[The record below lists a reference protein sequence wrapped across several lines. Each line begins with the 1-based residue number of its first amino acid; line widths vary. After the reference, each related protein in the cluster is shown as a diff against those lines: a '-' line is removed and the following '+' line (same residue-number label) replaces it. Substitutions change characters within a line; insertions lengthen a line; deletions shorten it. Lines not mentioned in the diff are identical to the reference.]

1 MSAIINALDNYT
13 PCEIGE
19 NGHAQYYWSNNIQE
33 RIVQFSFQLTR
44 TSVNGIN
51 VLKKQL
57 YYIIS
62 ELKNNIDRNSSSEI
76 DKNRAKSM
84 LCLVYKMIGNTRDII
99 NGKGER
105 DLSYMMI
112 YTWNFFYPDLAL
124 YAILCF
130 VDINDETV
138 HPYGSWKDIKYFC
151 EYCKNQGETIE
162 CPLIQYAIKM
172 CNFQLRQ
179 DVDSLQS
186 GKDSISLVSKWLP
199 REQSSFGWLY
209 QPFATDYFNNYLL
222 SARTPEQ
229 KRSATL
235 KCKTDY
241 RKLMSLLNNHLDTT
255 QIKMCDRKWA
265 DVNFHNVTSITM
277 SKQQKAFFNTTK
289 EFKQRSTD
297 IDRITC
303 ANNLKSH
310 LEKMTTG
317 GGEIKGKRVGMVDFT
332 KQAKILL
339 DKQIHQLDDAEFHSQ
354 RKLEVSLLN
363 SQWRD
368 NSSQSASLDKM
379 VAMVDLSGSM
389 EGAPMDVAIG
399 LGIRIAEKSSLGKR
413 VMTFSTTPS
422 WVNLEH
428 ADGFVSCV
436 EAVKRSEMGLS
447 TNFSAAMELILD
459 AIVENKMKPEDAE
472 GMVLVILSD
481 MQMDQGDSCDKTV
494 LYKNIVTNYADTGM
508 RAVGKPYK
516 PPHILFWNLR
526 STDGFPCLSSQPNAS
541 MMSGFSPAIL
551 KGFCEKG
558 VESLKTI
565 TPWSMLKASLE
576 DDRYSVMEDM
586 FFNTVK

>member
-13 PCEIGE
+13 PVEMGE
-19 NGHAQYYWSNNIQE
+19 NGHAQYSWSNDLQE
-33 RIVQFSFQLTR
+33 RIVQLSFQLTR
-44 TSVNGIN
+44 TSVYGMN

-57 YYIIS
+57 HAIIA
-62 ELKNNIDRNSSSEI
+62 ELKHNIDRNSSTEI
-76 DKNRAKSM
+76 DKSHSKSM
-84 LCLVYKMIGNTRDII
+84 LCLVYKMIGHTRDIV

-112 YTWNFFYPDLAL
+112 YTWYFFYPDLAL
-124 YAILCF
+124 YALLCF
-130 VDINDETV
+130 VDVNDETV

-151 EYCKNQGETIE
+151 EYCKKQGETINF
-162 CPLIQYAIKM
+162 PLIQNAIKM

-179 DVDSLQS
+179 DADALQS
-186 GKDSISLVSKWLP
+186 GKDRISLVSKWLP

-209 QPFATDYFNNYLL
+209 QSFATDYFNNYLI
-222 SARTPEQ
+222 SANTREQ

-241 RKLMSLLNNHLDTT
+241 RKLMSLLNNHIDTT

-265 DVNFHNVTSITM
+265 EVNFHNVTSITM

-289 EFKQRSTD
+289 EFKQRSPD
-297 IDRITC
+297 IDRVMC

-310 LEKMTTG
+310 LEKITSG
-317 GGEIKGKRVGMVDFT
+317 VGEINGKRVGMADFT

-339 DKQIHQLDDAEFHSQ
+339 DKQIHQLDNAEFHSQ

-368 NSSQSASLDKM
+368 NSSQTASLDKM
-379 VAMVDLSGSM
+379 VAMVDISASM
-389 EGAPMDVAIG
+389 EGAPMDVAIA

-422 WVNLEH
+422 WVNLDH

-436 EAVKRSEMGLS
+436 EAVKGSEMGFS
-447 TNFSAAMELILD
+447 TNFYAAMDLILG

-481 MQMDQGDSCDKTV
+481 MQMDEGDSCDKIV
-494 LYKNIVTNYADTGM
+494 LYKNIETKYADAGIS
-508 RAVGKPYK
+508 AVGQPYK

-551 KGFCEKG
+551 KAFCEQG

-565 TPWSMLKASLE
+565 TPWSMLNASLA
-576 DDRYSVMEDM
+576 DDRYSVMGNA
-586 FFNTVK
+586 FFNSV

>member
-13 PCEIGE
+13 PVEIGE
-19 NGHAQYYWSNNIQE
+19 NGHAQYSWSNDLQE
-33 RIVQFSFQLTR
+33 RIVQLSFQLTR
-44 TSVNGIN
+44 TSVYGMN

-57 YYIIS
+57 HEIIA
-62 ELKNNIDRNSSSEI
+62 ELKHNIDRNSSSEI
-76 DKNRAKSM
+76 DKSHSKSM
-84 LCLVYKMIGNTRDII
+84 LCLVYKMIGQTRDIVD
-99 NGKGER
+99 GKGER

-112 YTWNFFYPDLAL
+112 YTWYFFYPDLAL
-124 YAILCF
+124 YALLCF
-130 VDINDETV
+130 VDVNDETV

-151 EYCKNQGETIE
+151 DYCKKQGETINF
-162 CPLIQYAIKM
+162 PLIQNAIKM

-179 DVDSLQS
+179 DADALHS
-186 GKDSISLVSKWLP
+186 GKDRISLVSKWLP

-209 QPFATDYFNNYLL
+209 QSFATDYFNNYLI
-222 SARTPEQ
+222 SANTREQ

-265 DVNFHNVTSITM
+265 EVNFHNVTSITM

-310 LEKMTTG
+310 LEKITSG
-317 GGEIKGKRVGMVDFT
+317 GGEINGKRVGMADFT

-368 NSSQSASLDKM
+368 NSSQTASLDKM
-379 VAMVDLSGSM
+379 VAMVDISGSM
-389 EGAPMDVAIG
+389 EGAPMDVAIA

-413 VMTFSTTPS
+413 VMTFSSTPS
-422 WVNLEH
+422 WVNLDH

-436 EAVKRSEMGLS
+436 EAVKGSEMGFS
-447 TNFSAAMELILD
+447 TNFYAAMDMILG

-481 MQMDQGDSCDKTV
+481 MQMDEGDRCDKTV
-494 LYKNIVTNYADTGM
+494 LYKNIETKYADAGM
-508 RAVGKPYK
+508 RAVGQPYN

-551 KGFCEKG
+551 KAFCEQG
-558 VESLKTI
+558 IESLKTI
-565 TPWSMLKASLE
+565 TPWSMLNASLA
-576 DDRYSVMEDM
+576 DDRYSVMGNA
-586 FFNTVK
+586 FFNSV

>member
-13 PCEIGE
+13 PVEIGE
-19 NGHAQYYWSNNIQE
+19 NGHAQYSWSNDLQE
-33 RIVQFSFQLTR
+33 RIVQLSFQLTR
-44 TSVNGIN
+44 TSVYGMN

-57 YYIIS
+57 HEIIA
-62 ELKNNIDRNSSSEI
+62 ELKHNIDRNSSSEI
-76 DKNRAKSM
+76 DKSHSKSM
-84 LCLVYKMIGNTRDII
+84 LCLVYKMIGQTRDIVD
-99 NGKGER
+99 GKGER

-112 YTWNFFYPDLAL
+112 YTWYFFYPDLAL
-124 YAILCF
+124 YALLCF
-130 VDINDETV
+130 VDVNDETV

-151 EYCKNQGETIE
+151 EYCKKQGETINF
-162 CPLIQYAIKM
+162 PLIQNAIKM

-179 DVDSLQS
+179 DADALHS
-186 GKDSISLVSKWLP
+186 GKDRISLVSKWLP

-209 QPFATDYFNNYLL
+209 QSFATDYFNNYLI
-222 SARTPEQ
+222 SANTREQ

-265 DVNFHNVTSITM
+265 EVNFHNVTSITM

-310 LEKMTTG
+310 LEKITSG
-317 GGEIKGKRVGMVDFT
+317 GGEIKGKRVGMADFT

-368 NSSQSASLDKM
+368 NSSQTASLDKM
-379 VAMVDLSGSM
+379 VAMVDISGSM
-389 EGAPMDVAIG
+389 EGAPMDVAIA

-413 VMTFSTTPS
+413 VMTFSSTPS
-422 WVNLEH
+422 WVNLDH

-436 EAVKRSEMGLS
+436 EAVKGSEMGFS
-447 TNFSAAMELILD
+447 TNFYAAMDMILG

-481 MQMDQGDSCDKTV
+481 MQMDEGDRCDKTV
-494 LYKNIVTNYADTGM
+494 LYKNIETKYADAGM
-508 RAVGKPYK
+508 RAVGQPYK

-551 KGFCEKG
+551 KAFCEQG
-558 VESLKTI
+558 IESLKTI
-565 TPWSMLKASLE
+565 TPWSMLNASLA
-576 DDRYSVMEDM
+576 DDRYSVMGNA
-586 FFNTVK
+586 FFNSV

>member
-1 MSAIINALDNYT
+1 MSAIITALDNYT
-13 PCEIGE
+13 SIEIGE
-19 NGHAQYYWSNNIQE
+19 NGHAQYSWSNNLQE
-33 RIVQFSFQLTR
+33 IIVQFSFQLTR

-57 YYIIS
+57 HMIIA
-62 ELKNNIDRNSSSEI
+62 ELKHNIERNGVSEI
-76 DKNRAKSM
+76 DKTRAKSM
-84 LCLVYKMIGNTRDII
+84 LCLVYKMIGNTRDIV

-105 DLSYMMI
+105 ELSYMMI
-112 YTWNFFYPDLAL
+112 YTWYFFYPDLAM

-130 VDINDETV
+130 VDVNDDTV
-138 HPYGSWKDIKYFC
+138 HPYGSWKDIKYLC
-151 EYCKNQGETIE
+151 EYCKNQGETID
-162 CPLIQYAIKM
+162 CNLIQYAIKM

-179 DVDSLQS
+179 DADSIHS
-186 GKDSISLVSKWLP
+186 GKDRISLVSKWLP

-209 QPFATDYFNNYLL
+209 QSFATDYFNNYLL
-222 SARTPEQ
+222 SARTPQQ

-241 RKLMSLLNNHLDTT
+241 RKLLSLLNNHIDTT

-339 DKQIHQLDDAEFHSQ
+339 DKQIHQLDDTEFHSQ

-363 SQWRD
+363 SQWKD
-368 NSSQSASLDKM
+368 NSSQTASLDKM

-389 EGAPMDVAIG
+389 EGAPMDVAIA

-413 VMTFSTTPS
+413 VMTFSTSPS
-422 WVNLEH
+422 WVNLDQT
-428 ADGFVSCV
+428 DGFVSCV
-436 EAVKRSEMGLS
+436 EAVKGSEMGFS
-447 TNFSAAMELILD
+447 TNFYAAMDLILC

-494 LYKNIVTNYADTGM
+494 LYKNIETNYADAGI
-508 RAVGKPYK
+508 RVVGKPYK

-526 STDGFPCLSSQPNAS
+526 STDGFPCLSGQSNAS

-551 KGFCEKG
+551 KSFCEKG
-558 VESLKTI
+558 IDSLKTI
-565 TPWSMLKASLE
+565 TPWSMLNESLE
-576 DDRYSVMEDM
+576 DDRYSVMGDM